1 MKSFGLLGRRLRI
14 VHLLAVFCGVL
25 GLTTHAWS
33 DEISVDRE
41 ALQARVQAL
50 REAFPAVDVT
60 QNESQPHEQWGNWG
74 NWGNWNN
81 WNNWAN
87 WGNWFNR

>member
-1 MKSFGLLGRRLRI
+1 MKSFGLLIKRLKI
-14 VHLLAVFCGVL
+14 VHLLAGFCGVL
-25 GLTTHAWS
+25 GLTTYASSH
-33 DEISVDRE
+33 EISIERE

-60 QNESQPHEQWGNWG
+60 QNESRPDAQWGNWP

-81 WNNWAN
+81 WNNWPN